1 MELLLATVSGAVVAG
16 FLLDGRLADLGG
28 LEIRWTGLAFA
39 GLCLQ
44 LVSGPGIAAPLACFI
59 LSFVALAVF
68 AVVNLRVTGFPLILA
83 GVAFNAFVIVLNQGM
98 PVSERA
104 LVATGRIASIDVLAQ
119 SPPATH
125 HLATDGDVAA
135 FLGDVIA
142 VPSPIAQAIS
152 VGDVL
157 TYAGIAVVIVAGM
170 RASAMLREGED
181 GRADRAAL
189 NDEPAAMETL
199 GAEPPP

>member
-1 MELLLATVSGAVVAG
+1 MELLLATISAAVVIG
-16 FLLDGRLADLGG
+16 FLLNGRLADLSG

-44 LVSGPGIAAPLACFI
+44 LVSGPGIAVPVACLS
-59 LSFVALAVF
+59 LSFVVLSIF
-68 AVVNLRVTGFPLILA
+68 AVVNLRVVGFPLILA
-83 GVAFNAFVIVLNQGM
+83 GVALNALVIGLNQGM

-104 LVATGRIASIDVLAQ
+104 LVATGRIATIDALTQA
-119 SPPATH
+119 PPPKH
-125 HLATDGDVAA
+125 HLATRDDVAM

-142 VPSPIAQAIS
+142 VPRPIAQAIS

-157 TYAGIAVVIVAGM
+157 TYAGIGVVIVAGM
-170 RASAMLREGED
+170 RASVLRRGEGVD
-181 GRADRAAL
+181 DRAPFD
-189 NDEPAAMETL
+189 DEPAVLERL